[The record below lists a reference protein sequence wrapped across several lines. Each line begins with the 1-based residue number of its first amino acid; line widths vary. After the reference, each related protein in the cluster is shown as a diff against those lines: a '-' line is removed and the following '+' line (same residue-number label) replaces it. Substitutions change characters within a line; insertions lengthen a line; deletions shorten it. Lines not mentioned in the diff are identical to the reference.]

1 MSATN
6 CGLGGDKMTSDELRE
21 WRAGSGRTQ
30 EQLAAELDVTNETVS
45 RWERGQQRIS
55 RVVALA
61 IERLQDRDR
70 GIAA

>member
-1 MSATN
+1 
-6 CGLGGDKMTSDELRE
+6 MTSDELRE

>member
-1 MSATN
+1 
-6 CGLGGDKMTSDELRE
+6 MTSDELRE

-61 IERLQDRDR
+61 IERLQDQDR